1 VSRLFSAA
9 LLSALAVTAPV
20 ATPVAAQQPSDQIV
34 VTGSQRFPMSVFG
47 RQPFMRAPRVSP
59 DGTKIVVQLAR
70 QGKGAMGIID
80 LTKPGSAPAFF
91 YATTEVREEGDR
103 TVEGYRWVGNNNIVV
118 TLISR
123 ENIFGQRGDVTRLIA
138 YNLTTKKTTT
148 LAWDNAV
155 FGAADILWIDHDKEK
170 LLLARQSSAYG
181 SELQFNDEVVLV
193 DVNTGK
199 FSTVQR
205 PNPIVNQWYADGK
218 GVVRAAAA
226 SDGNS
231 DVTGKSR
238 LLYRSNASEQ
248 FRTVVND
255 SDATFTG
262 TQVRP
267 SVFLDEPDSA
277 IAMARKDNYRRAY
290 KLDMK
295 TMQLG
300 QMLFERPGYDLSS
313 PVLNWDRNK
322 IIGYSYASNRSRYAW
337 IDNDWRIIQ
346 KVMDDQFGAGNALM
360 ISRDKKD
367 EKIVFFVAK
376 PSQPGGYYLF
386 DTVTGKLDLLGW
398 YHPILKDLTMNPMST
413 VTYTARD
420 GVKIPAVVTMPR
432 HRVGQKNLPVVIMPH
447 GGPFG
452 VRQEEEF
459 GYFPWHQALAEQGY
473 VVVEPNYRGSGG
485 YGREFE
491 MKGRDPKGY
500 GKTMQDDLNDAV
512 AWFAKDGTVDAKRA
526 CVLGWSYGGYAS
538 ARGAQRDPDLW
549 RCAVAGAGV
558 YDMPMMNRWDREN
571 LSTFSSKFQATSD
584 DPVGISPAQNTKG
597 KWAPILIVT
606 AVRDQRIPMEQ
617 AQTLVARLK
626 ASGKVEGTDF
636 KYIVQPKGTH
646 NLPYEDVHIQFL
658 EEAHNW
664 IERWNPAYIAT
675 DKDKPVPLVA
685 DTGATPKS

>member
-1 VSRLFSAA
+1 VSKYISAL
-9 LLSALAVTAPV
+9 LLSAISVTAP
-20 ATPVAAQQPSDQIV
+20 AALSAQAASNQNIV
-34 VTGSQRFPMSVFG
+34 SGSQRFPMSVFG
-47 RQPFMRAPRVSP
+47 RQPFMREPRSAP
-59 DGTKIVVQLAR
+59 DGTKIAVQLAR
-70 QGKGAMGIID
+70 DGKGAIGIID
-80 LTKPGSAPAFF
+80 LTKPGSAPTFF
-91 YATTEVREEGDR
+91 VSTTEVREVGDR
-103 TVEGYRWVGNNNIVV
+103 TVQGYRWIGNNTVVV

-123 ENIFGQRGDVTRLIA
+123 ENIFGQRGDITRLIG
-138 YNLTTKKTTT
+138 YNLTTKKVTP
-148 LAWDNAV
+148 LAWDGAV
-155 FGAADILWIDHDKEK
+155 FGAADILYIDHDKEK
-170 LLLARQSSAYG
+170 LLLARQSNAYG
-181 SELQFNDEVVLV
+181 TELAQKEEVVSV

-199 FSTVQR
+199 FVTVQK
-205 PNPIVNQWYADGK
+205 PNPIVDQWFADGK
-218 GVVRAAAA
+218 GIVRAASA

-238 LLYRSNASEQ
+238 LLYRSNPGEQ

-277 IAMARKDNYRRAY
+277 IALARKDNYRRAY
-290 KLDMK
+290 KLNMK

-300 QMLFERPGYDLSS
+300 EMLFERPGYDLSS
-313 PVLNWDRNK
+313 PVLNWERNK
-322 IIGYSYASNRSRYAW
+322 VLGYGYTTNHSRYAW
-337 IDNDWRIIQ
+337 IDKDWQIIQ
-346 KVMDDQFGAGNALM
+346 QVMDEQFGEGNAQLV
-360 ISRDKKD
+360 SRDRKD
-367 EKIVFFVAK
+367 EKIVFQVAK
-376 PSQPGGYYLF
+376 SSQPGGYYLF
-386 DTVTGKLDLLGW
+386 DTVSGKLSLLGW
-398 YHPILKDLTMNPMST
+398 YHPILKDLTMNPMTT

-420 GVKIPAVVTMPR
+420 GLKIPAIVTMPR

-485 YGREFE
+485 YGRAFE

-512 AWFAKDGTVDAKRA
+512 ASFAQNGTIDPKRA
-526 CVLGWSYGGYAS
+526 CVLGWSYGGYAA
-538 ARGAQRDPDLW
+538 ARGAQRDADLW

-571 LSTFSSKFQATSD
+571 LSNFSSKFQATSD

-617 AQTLVARLK
+617 AQALVSRLR

-636 KYIVQPKGTH
+636 KYVVQPKGTH

-658 EEAHNW
+658 DEAHNW

-675 DKDKPVPLVA
+675 DKDKPVPLA
-685 DTGATPKS
+685 SDTSAKPKG